1 MFDIN
6 LKMVM
11 NACVFNMQ
19 LTIC

>member
-11 NACVFNMQ
+11 NACVYDMQ